1 MFAQYALIAVVV
13 IGLLTVVLISA
24 RNYSPTEWIILGF
37 FVVVVMFIGTKYF
50 FEVDIAASIKNIT
63 KDPQI
68 NLEFIKSEADKAK
81 LAKLNM
87 LQGKQVFHVPGRYNY
102 HDAKALC
109 KAYGSDV
116 ANIEQLYDAYK
127 KGAEWCDYGWSD
139 NQMALYPTQ
148 TKTWEKFQKSADPH
162 KKSCGRPGINGGY
175 TMDLNQLLGVNCFGP
190 KPAQLDKKIQ
200 SPPFPPDP
208 LDEQASKYKK
218 DLPNVSGFNYQK
230 WSQ

>member
-102 HDAKALC
+102 NDAKALC
-109 KAYGSDV
+109 KAYGADV
-116 ANIEQLYDAYK
+116 ANIEQMN
-127 KGAEWCDYGWSD
+127 GALSS
-139 NQMALYPTQ
+139 
-148 TKTWEKFQKSADPH
+148 KFK
-162 KKSCGRPGINGGY
+162 
-175 TMDLNQLLGVNCFGP
+175 MP
-190 KPAQLDKKIQ
+190 KMNVVC
-200 SPPFPPDP
+200 
-208 LDEQASKYKK
+208 
-218 DLPNVSGFNYQK
+218 LPS
-230 WSQ
+230 